1 MKKLGQKIFRPKSCV
16 IFSGS
21 EIGRLMGFPIDA
33 DVSAN
38 GEIILNVGHESVFR
52 FPETCSIRCQWKLL
66 GNSFNVRVAACAA
79 ELGLEIRPS
88 SRR

>member
-1 MKKLGQKIFRPKSCV
+1 LKKLGQKIFRPKSCV

-38 GEIILNVGHESVFR
+38 GEIILNEGMSLYFDFQKR
-52 FPETCSIRCQWKLL
+52 ALL
-66 GNSFNVRVAACAA
+66 GVNGSC
-79 ELGLEIRPS
+79 LEILLMYM
-88 SRR
+88 